1 MQENRNLQARH
12 GSILLTLSSPKECV
26 LIFAFDGFVE
36 GGLRVTSLK
45 TCQSKYGRTNRARE
59 LRWHE
64 SGCSESSPTMETY

>member
-1 MQENRNLQARH
+1 MQENRNLQARD

-45 TCQSKYGRTNRARE
+45 TRPVRNFGTQFVIRVLLQRLS
-59 LRWHE
+59 
-64 SGCSESSPTMETY
+64 